1 MPYKSEKIIIAGGKH
16 DRRCKLTE
24 TQKTEIIALR
34 GTISQRECAE
44 RFGVSRRTI
53 QFLWFPEKL
62 IANKQ
67 ARATRGGWRQYY
79 DKKQWA
85 VVMREHRR
93 YKQELYKEGMI
104 G

>member
-24 TQKTEIIALR
+24 AQKTEIIALR

-67 ARATRGGWRQYY
+67 ARVARGGWKQYY
-79 DKKQWA
+79 DKKQWT
-85 VVMREHRR
+85 VVMREHRH
-93 YKQELYKEGMI
+93 YKQELYKEGII